1 MGGMVEKAKEIKNVP
16 ANLKPT
22 CLEWGWML
30 LGVTQINQ

>member
-1 MGGMVEKAKEIKNVP
+1 MGGMVEKTKEIKNALV
-16 ANLKPT
+16 NLKPI